1 MRENHTLAKMRRGE
15 AAVGL
20 WLHSHSLQIARLI
33 AARERF
39 DWLLVDMEHTPLDVA
54 TGGAVVAA
62 IGDISAGT
70 CTPLLRVPD
79 GTIFHIKQALDAGA
93 HGIIV
98 PMVNTA
104 EDAANVVRWSRYP
117 PEGERGAGGIVPHL
131 SFGTTEQKEYI
142 RDANAQM
149 LVCVQIE
156 TAQAVENIEA
166 ILEVPG
172 IDLVFIGPFDLHLSL
187 GLTPG
192 MWSEAP
198 LFVDAVQKVIGAC
211 KARGIPYGTLTS
223 DAEGAKARLADG
235 FRFIGLGTDLNHLL
249 NALDAQVK
257 QLNDAE

>member
-1 MRENHTLAKMRRGE
+1 MRRGE

-39 DWLLVDMEHTPLDVA
+39 DWLLVDMEHTPLDVSA
-54 TGGAVVAA
+54 AGAIVAA
-62 IGDISAGT
+62 IGDISAGR
-70 CTPLLRVPD
+70 CTPLVRVPD

-131 SFGTTEQKEYI
+131 SFGTTNHKEYI
-142 RDANAQM
+142 RDANAKI
-149 LVCVQIE
+149 LVCVQVE

-192 MWSEAP
+192 MWSDAP
-198 LFVDAVQKVIGAC
+198 IFVDAVQKVIGAC
-211 KARGIPYGTLTS
+211 KARGIAYGTLTS

-257 QLNDAE
+257 QLNHVE

>member
-1 MRENHTLAKMRRGE
+1 MRENHTLAKIRRGE

-54 TGGAVVAA
+54 TTGAIVAA

-70 CTPLLRVPD
+70 CTPLVRVPD

-117 PEGERGAGGIVPHL
+117 PLGERGAGGIVPHL
-131 SFGTTEQKEYI
+131 SFGTTSHKAYV
-142 RDANAQM
+142 RDANGQI

-166 ILEVPG
+166 ILDVPG

-187 GLTPG
+187 GLTPN
-192 MWSEAP
+192 MWSDAP
-198 LFVDAVQKVIGAC
+198 TFVDAVQKVMGAC
-211 KARGIPYGTLTS
+211 RARSIPYGTLTE
-223 DAEGAKARLADG
+223 DAEGAKARIADG
-235 FRFIGLGTDLNHLL
+235 FRFVGLGTDLKHLG
-249 NALDAQVK
+249 ALDAQVK
-257 QLNDAE
+257 QLEFAE